1 MPKRLD
7 ARCYHVRAQI
17 LAISCLFAVHTTMAT
32 EEAKYNI
39 VIKDGAF
46 ELREYAPQLLAEVN
60 MTGSIEEAGD
70 RAFRPLF
77 NYISGENQ
85 SQADI
90 AMTAPVGL
98 QAASEEIA
106 MTAPVGQEKR
116 GTNEW
121 AVSFMMPDSY
131 TIETLP
137 RPTNPDITIRE
148 VPARRMAAVRYSG
161 RWTGEKYYTNL
172 EKLTRW
178 IAEQKLIITGEPVW
192 ARYNAPFVPWFLRRN
207 EVLIPVTAE

>member
-1 MPKRLD
+1 MQKILEPRRHPVRLLII
-7 ARCYHVRAQI
+7 A
-17 LAISCLFAVHTTMAT
+17 LSCLLAVHTAMAT
-32 EEAKYNI
+32 EEAKYQ
-39 VIKDGAF
+39 VITKDGAF
-46 ELREYAPQLLAEVN
+46 ELREYRPQLLAEVT
-60 MTGSIEEAGD
+60 MSGSIEEAGD

-98 QAASEEIA
+98 KAAGEEIA

-116 GTNEW
+116 GTNGW
-121 AVSFMMPDSY
+121 AVSFMMPDTY
-131 TIETLP
+131 TIDTLP

-161 RWTGEKYYTNL
+161 RWTSEKYYTNL
-172 EKLTRW
+172 EKLKQW

-207 EVLIPVTAE
+207 EVLIPVTAN